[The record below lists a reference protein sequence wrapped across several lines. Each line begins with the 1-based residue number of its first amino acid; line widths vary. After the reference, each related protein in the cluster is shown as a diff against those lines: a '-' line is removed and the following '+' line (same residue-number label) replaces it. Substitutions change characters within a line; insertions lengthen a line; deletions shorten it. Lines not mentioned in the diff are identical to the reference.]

1 MRWGVEMRQPESDNP
16 RVYSDE
22 LHRLSWDEYGL
33 LVLTEKEKQET
44 RRNARRLLWRALCW
58 LGLLAAAAGL
68 LMLYAPLVMGG

>member
-1 MRWGVEMRQPESDNP
+1 MRKPGSDNP

-44 RRNARRLLWRALCW
+44 RRNARRLLRRALFCV
-58 LGLLAAAAGL
+58 GLLAAAAGL
-68 LMLYAPLVMGG
+68 VIRFAPLIMGG